1 MILTPNKKIIH
12 PRNASV
18 TLNDLMRRRELHA
31 KNIALDV
38 LADVTVREKGR
49 LVGHEQFRCHS
60 FVSNWMKIMRLMMAD
75 CRGDVVNS
83 LDGAT
88 YNCGEREDAILNITQ
103 TASVRLGPV
112 IGTGT
117 TTETAN
123 DTNLEQQITEGSA
136 APTASAL
143 TGTTHS
149 SSSTKFNIYDDGGNS
164 ISSDQYNQYF
174 IELTSGAFSGQERI
188 IRDTVEASPDRFYL
202 YEEGWGYGGFANDTD
217 VDNVTYK
224 IKSYGMM
231 THGTVGFTAPE
242 DDGDKTSTMTIT
254 RTFANG
260 CGSTLDV
267 TEFGLLLKVPYYSS
281 YDIRPLVIRDVK
293 VTPVSIANGQELTL
307 TYTFA
312 CEA

>member
-1 MILTPNKKIIH
+1 MILTPNRKIID
-12 PRNASV
+12 PRNAIV
-18 TLNDLMRRRELHA
+18 TLNDLMCKRQQHR
-31 KNIALDV
+31 KDIALDV
-38 LADVTVREKGR
+38 MADIAVREKGE

-75 CRGDVVNS
+75 CTGDVVNS

-88 YNCGEREDAILNITQ
+88 YTAGYRSNYILNITQ
-103 TASVRLGPV
+103 TAFPTLGPV

-117 TTETAN
+117 TTQTAN
-123 DTNLEQQITEGSA
+123 DTNLEQQITDGSA
-136 APTASAL
+136 APNASAL
-143 TGTTHS
+143 TGTTHANNS
-149 SSSTKFNIYDDGGNS
+149 SKFAIYDDGGNS
-164 ISSDQYNQYF
+164 ISNDEYNQYF

-188 IRDTVEASPDRFYL
+188 IRNTVDATYDYFVL
-202 YEEGWGYGGFANDTD
+202 YEESYGYGGFANNTD

-231 THGTVGFTAPE
+231 THGTVAFTAPE

-260 CGSTLDV
+260 CGQTLDV
-267 TEFGLLLKVPYYSS
+267 TEFGLRLKVPYTSS
-281 YDIRPLVIRDVK
+281 YRVHPLVIRDVK